1 MLLCARCD
9 VRVMRLRRG
18 RLVSLC
24 VGGQSRGKAREY
36 ATYSAMA
43 ERLSHENE
51 IIIIIFF

>member
-43 ERLSHENE
+43 ERLFHENE